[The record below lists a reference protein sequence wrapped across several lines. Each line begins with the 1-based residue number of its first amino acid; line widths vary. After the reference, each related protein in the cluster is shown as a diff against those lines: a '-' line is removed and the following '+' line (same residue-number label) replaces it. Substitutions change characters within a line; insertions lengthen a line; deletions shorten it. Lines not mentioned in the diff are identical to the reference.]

1 MIVGTIQI
9 IYVASA
15 SHGRCNLKK
24 KKKKRIAYSFVSHMG
39 FIIIGI
45 GSLSNMGLNGAILQN
60 NLSWL
65 YWRCTFFLV
74 GTSYGRKRLVYL
86 DEIGGM
92 VVPIPKIFMTLIQ
105 KVLDGLHNVF
115 LYNIYIYIYVYI
127 YIYAI
132 PCLFVFIKFCL

>member
-1 MIVGTIQI
+1 MVDVI
-9 IYVASA
+9 
-15 SHGRCNLKK
+15 LKK

-45 GSLSNMGLNGAILQN
+45 GSLSNMGPNGAILQN

-115 LYNIYIYIYVYI
+115 LYNIYIYICMYI
-127 YIYAI
+127 FIYMLSHV
-132 PCLFVFIKFCL
+132 CLYLSNFVFN

>member
-1 MIVGTIQI
+1 
-9 IYVASA
+9 
-15 SHGRCNLKK
+15 
-24 KKKKRIAYSFVSHMG
+24 MG

-115 LYNIYIYIYVYI
+115 LYNIYIYICMYI
-127 YIYAI
+127 FIYMLSHV
-132 PCLFVFIKFCL
+132 CLYLSNFVFN